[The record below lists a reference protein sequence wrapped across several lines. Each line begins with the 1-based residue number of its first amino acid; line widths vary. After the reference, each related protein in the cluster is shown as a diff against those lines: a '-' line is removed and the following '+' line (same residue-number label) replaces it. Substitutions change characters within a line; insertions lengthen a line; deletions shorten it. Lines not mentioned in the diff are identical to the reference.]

1 MKKQMTRMA
10 ALVMTACLFTGC
22 AGQSG
27 QPAGDGGSG
36 TNGTSQAQESEQP
49 IERKE
54 YTVVYAAELAHI
66 NYLKSSLSTCTR
78 FTENYVD
85 ALVDFDKYG
94 VTIPCLAGELGGIRR
109 WADLHVPF
117 TRWSKLVYKR

>member
-54 YTVVYAAELAHI
+54 
-66 NYLKSSLSTCTR
+66 
-78 FTENYVD
+78 
-85 ALVDFDKYG
+85 
-94 VTIPCLAGELGGIRR
+94 
-109 WADLHVPF
+109 
-117 TRWSKLVYKR
+117 

>member
-36 TNGTSQAQESEQP
+36 TNGTSQAQESRTAD
-49 IERKE
+49 RKE
-54 YTVVYAAELAHI
+54 RIYGCV
-66 NYLKSSLSTCTR
+66 CCRTR
-78 FTENYVD
+78 PYQLPE
-85 ALVDFDKYG
+85 
-94 VTIPCLAGELGGIRR
+94 IIR
-109 WADLHVPF
+109 
-117 TRWSKLVYKR
+117 